1 MHDRVANVVI
11 QIIYVFALTLYVFA
25 KAASHMTVISDFASA
40 DKNSF
45 GLVRLLAAVCVVV
58 SHSYLIAQGVN
69 GLQPLE
75 ALTGYTLGAHAVHV
89 FFTVSGLLVA
99 ASFERRPSL
108 MAFGAARFF
117 RIYPGLL
124 MSTTLVFLFF
134 ASFVSTSS
142 WSEILAASG
151 FSYFVKT
158 LVMLAGSASIPGVF
172 AAAPNP
178 GEVNVPIWTLK
189 YEVACYI
196 SLGLVMRAVLSTKR
210 VTPLQACAAILL
222 LSGAWMMRGVAY
234 NDAGFFDHIARF
246 SFAFWSGVAAW
257 HSRDKIP
264 IRYDALTALLALVVI
279 SVYFHLPVLPHFL
292 IISTGYAALMF
303 SRYRFGPASTFT
315 NRNDM
320 SYGTYILGW
329 PVEQTILLYNPGMP
343 PLVLALYT
351 LIIVLPLAYLSWRYV
366 EKPTLTIKDRFA

>member
-1 MHDRVANVVI
+1 
-11 QIIYVFALTLYVFA
+11 
-25 KAASHMTVISDFASA
+25 MTVISDFASA
-40 DKNSF
+40 GKNSF
-45 GLVRLLAAVCVVV
+45 GLVRLLAAICVVI
-58 SHSYLIAQGVN
+58 SHGYLVAQGAN

-124 MSTTLVFLFF
+124 MSATLVFLFL
-134 ASFVSTSS
+134 ASFVSTAS
-142 WSEILAASG
+142 WGEILAACG

-172 AAAPNP
+172 DAAPNP

-196 SLGLVMRAVLSTKR
+196 SLGLVMWAVLRTKW
-210 VTPLQACAAILL
+210 VSPPQACAAILL
-222 LSGAWMMRGVAY
+222 LSGAWMLRGVAY

-257 HSRDKIP
+257 HLRHKIP
-264 IRYDALTALLALVVI
+264 MRYDALLALLALVVI
-279 SVYFHLPVLPHFL
+279 SIYFHLSALPHFL

-303 SRYRFGPASTFT
+303 SRYRFGRASTFT
-315 NRNDM
+315 DRHDM
-320 SYGTYILGW
+320 SYGIYILGW
-329 PVEQTILLYNPGMP
+329 PVEQTILLHNPEMP
-343 PLVLALYT
+343 PLVLGLCALI
-351 LIIVLPLAYLSWRYV
+351 LVLPLAYLSWRFV
-366 EKPTLTIKDRFA
+366 EKPALKIKDRFA